1 MCGEVRDEMHAEVDD
16 AVREEVLVPSALED
30 VPGDEPIGTLR
41 DEEARDAEI
50 PQPLEQSVHLAPTV
64 LELRQDLERLE
75 RVDHDQVE
83 SPLFFDRSDR
93 SLEAREP
100 VGLLAKEVLRG
111 PRVKDDERTFRDL
124 EWEAQAAHL
133 LEQARRPFLQAQIE
147 AVEFL
152 LHGILNDD
160 RESKGRFHRAGGAL
174 DDDDV
179 AAGDPTFQDFVEPFD
194 EGPDPREQGLRL
206 LRRRRGVW
214 SWRLGGGRLQRERLL
229 HLVEGTALR
238 CRLRR
243 ARLFWRR

>member
-1 MCGEVRDEMHAEVDD
+1 MPPRRTSSSKPRICVFTKARGIVFPSRAHRPGDPETSVVDVHREVSGLVFRAAHLDDPQPSLCGEVRDEMHAEVDD

-30 VPGDEPIGTLR
+30 VPGDEPIGPLR
-41 DEEARDAEI
+41 DEEARDPKV

-100 VGLLAKEVLRG
+100 VRLLGKEVLRR

-133 LEQARRPFLQAQIE
+133 LEQARCAFLQAQIE
-147 AVEFL
+147 AVELL
-152 LHGILNDD
+152 LHGILIDD
-160 RESKGRFHRAGGAL
+160 REYKRRYIRPGA
-174 DDDDV
+174 
-179 AAGDPTFQDFVEPFD
+179 A
-194 EGPDPREQGLRL
+194 PD
-206 LRRRRGVW
+206 
-214 SWRLGGGRLQRERLL
+214 
-229 HLVEGTALR
+229 
-238 CRLRR
+238 
-243 ARLFWRR
+243 

>member
-1 MCGEVRDEMHAEVDD
+1 MPPRRTSSSKPRICVFTKARGIAFPSRAHRPRDSEPSVVAVPAEVSGLVFGPAHLDDPQPSLCGEVRDEMHAEVDD

-133 LEQARRPFLQAQIE
+133 LEQARCAFLQAQIE

-152 LHGILNDD
+152 LHGILDDD

-174 DDDDV
+174 DEDDV
-179 AAGDPTFQDFVEPFD
+179 AAGDPAFQ
-194 EGPDPREQGLRL
+194 
-206 LRRRRGVW
+206 
-214 SWRLGGGRLQRERLL
+214 
-229 HLVEGTALR
+229 T
-238 CRLRR
+238 
-243 ARLFWRR
+243 